1 VVQRVTAQHAPGTLV
16 LVLSDVEDFP
26 VRESRSVPDTRV
38 AACRIRALQRA
49 GDARCSVPDT
59 RLESVAQKAF

>member
-26 VRESRSVPDTRV
+26 VRESRR
-38 AACRIRALQRA
+38 
-49 GDARCSVPDT
+49 VPDT